1 MGVTQEHSELQTNLT
16 ALREHSLTPIALFVG
31 TIGYTWLVSTMIR
44 LDSNRLIV
52 KSAWLGSALLLLG
65 ASVGL
70 VLKRGH
76 LRLAAHLLVWST
88 LGAAACAL
96 LTFPSPATMYLFI
109 LPITFASALLS
120 QPAFLCV
127 TGLAGFSALTIG
139 MTHIAGPLPLAD
151 VPLLATTGV
160 IVAHFVSSELAP
172 PVTTTLLVATTL
184 WLSAHS
190 LRTALT
196 WVWNGYEHARRNE
209 QIARDRQAELKRAL
223 KALDEASYRLERA
236 NYMLAL
242 ARDQAEEARRLKQQ
256 FAQTISHE
264 LRTPLNLIV
273 GFTELMAGSPEYYGG
288 PLVPAYL
295 RDLGI
300 VYRNACHLQALVN
313 DVLDLARIEAAQMS
327 LVLEQVDPE
336 ATVREA
342 VDTARS
348 LVEAR
353 GLALHTVIE
362 PGLPGLWLDPTR
374 IRQVLFNLLNNAARF
389 TERGRVTV
397 SVRRLGQDVLFGVS
411 DTGVGIAPE
420 DIPRIFKEFQQADG
434 GTQRQHGGAGLG
446 LAISR
451 KFVELHGGH
460 IWAESRVGQ
469 GSTFTFSLPI
479 DHAGLDLEP
488 GRHEAHSP
496 RTASLKESEEPVL
509 LAVTRSLS
517 AATLL
522 THYVHAFRT
531 VAVSDLKEA
540 RRMAGQLSPQVV
552 LIDRAC
558 TEVDQEALEELARAW
573 GLARTP
579 FILCP
584 LPGEELLRRRLAVDG
599 YLIKPVSRQNLWDL
613 LRQFGEGVD
622 RVLVVDDDQ
631 DFVLFLS
638 RILEDSPVRR
648 YQVTSAY
655 TGQEALALLD
665 HRPPDLMLLDLMLP
679 DIDGAQI
686 IERMRANPAWRHI
699 PILVVS
705 AQDESDYRA
714 SLPGAMAVAKASGLT
729 PGEVVQWVQH
739 VADTAVRL
747 STTPGEGNQRKSMA
761 N

>member
-1 MGVTQEHSELQTNLT
+1 MRVTQEHSDLQTNLT
-16 ALREHSLTPIALFVG
+16 ALRENSLTPIALFVG
-31 TIGYTWLVSTMIR
+31 AIGYVWLVSTMMR
-44 LDSNRLIV
+44 RDSGRLIV
-52 KSAWLGSALLLLG
+52 KSAWFGAGLLLMG
-65 ASVGL
+65 VSVGL
-70 VLKRGH
+70 VLKRDH
-76 LRLAAHLLVWST
+76 LRLAAHLVVWST
-88 LGAAACAL
+88 LGAAVCAL
-96 LTFPSPATMYLFI
+96 LTFPSPATIYLFI

-120 QPAFLCV
+120 QPAFLCM
-127 TGLAGFSALTIG
+127 TGLAGFFALAIG
-139 MTHIAGPLPLAD
+139 MRHIAGPLSLVD
-151 VPLLATTGV
+151 VPMLATIGV
-160 IVAHFVSSELAP
+160 IVTRVVSSELAL
-172 PVTTTLLVATTL
+172 PVTMIWLVAATL
-184 WLSAHS
+184 RLSAHS

-223 KALDEASYRLERA
+223 KALDEASYRLERT

-273 GFTELMAGSPEYYGG
+273 GFTELMAGSPEFYGS
-288 PLVPAYL
+288 PLAPAYL

-327 LVLEQVDPE
+327 LVPEEVDPE
-336 ATVREA
+336 TLVQEA
-342 VDTARS
+342 VNTARS

-353 GLALHTVIE
+353 GLALYTEID
-362 PGLPGLWLDPTR
+362 PDLPRLWLDPTR

-397 SVRRLGQDVLFGVS
+397 GVRRLGKDVLFAVS

-420 DIPRIFKEFQQADG
+420 DIPRIFEEFQQADG
-434 GTQRQHGGAGLG
+434 STQRQYGGAGLG
-446 LAISR
+446 LAVSR
-451 KFVELHGGH
+451 KFVELHGGR

-469 GSTFTFSLPI
+469 GSTFTFGLPI
-479 DHAGLDLEP
+479 DHAGLDFESGHCGAQP
-488 GRHEAHSP
+488 K
-496 RTASLKESEEPVL
+496 RTASSRESQEPVL
-509 LAVTRSLS
+509 LTVTRSLS

-522 THYVHAFRT
+522 TRYVHGFRT

-540 RRMAGQLSPQVV
+540 RRMARQLSPQVV
-552 LIDRAC
+552 IIDRAIA
-558 TEVDQEALEELARAW
+558 ELDQGALQELARAW
-573 GLARTP
+573 GLLHTP

-584 LPGEELLRRRLAVDG
+584 LPGEELLRRRLTVDG
-599 YLIKPVSRQNLWDL
+599 YLIKPVSRQSLWDL
-613 LRQFGEGVD
+613 LRQFGKDVD

-648 YQVTSAY
+648 YQVTSAG
-655 TGQEALALLD
+655 TGQEALALLG
-665 HRPPDLMLLDLMLP
+665 HHQPDLLLLDLMLP

-686 IERMRANPAWRHI
+686 IERMRANPAWQHI

-705 AQDESDYRA
+705 AQDESDYQA
-714 SLPGAMAVAKASGLT
+714 SLPGAMAVSKASGLR

-739 VADTAVRL
+739 VADAAARRPTVPEKGGRRGSA
-747 STTPGEGNQRKSMA
+747 A